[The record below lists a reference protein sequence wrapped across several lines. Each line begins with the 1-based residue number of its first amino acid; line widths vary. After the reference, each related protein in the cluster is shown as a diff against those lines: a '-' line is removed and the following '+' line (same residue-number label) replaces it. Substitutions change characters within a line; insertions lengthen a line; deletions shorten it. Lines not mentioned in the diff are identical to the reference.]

1 MKTTRTCQQA
11 GCTEATSDG
20 YCAFHHL
27 AIVTGPD
34 TFSGLLDSVGG
45 IDGAALLEVVFD
57 TLDQPK
63 VEPICRH
70 DARLGAC
77 YLTDVAEFPGIAR
90 TPWEL
95 RAATYSLGIP
105 LN

>member
-1 MKTTRTCQQA
+1 MKKTQTCRQA
-11 GCTEATSDG
+11 HCTETTTDG

-27 AIVTGPD
+27 ALVSGPD
-34 TFSGLLDSVGG
+34 TFAGILDAVGG

-57 TLDQPK
+57 VLD
-63 VEPICRH
+63 EPVPELRCRH
-70 DARLGAC
+70 DSRLGSC
-77 YLTDVAEFPGIAR
+77 YLSDVAEFPGVSR

>member
-1 MKTTRTCQQA
+1 MRTCQHTDCA
-11 GCTEATSDG
+11 ESTTSG

-27 AIVTGPD
+27 AIVTGAD
-34 TFSGLLDSVGG
+34 TFSGVLDSVGG
-45 IDGAALLEVVFD
+45 LDATALLGVIFD
-57 TLDQPK
+57 ILD
-63 VEPICRH
+63 EPVPEPACAH

-77 YLTDVAEFPGIAR
+77 FLTDVAEFPGVSR